1 MNRLLAAAPLLL
13 ILPAATSSLP
23 IQPGKWQSTVTIL
36 DMQSSRMPPGVGAA
50 MRAHPTIV
58 TACVTAAQA
67 AEGPRAVL
75 QKSNGKCRYTSFN
88 ATGGRLNAVMVC
100 SFASG
105 TMTMTSNGT
114 YTATTMDL
122 SGSSVTTGRM
132 QMTTRTHT
140 SGRRLGAC

>member
-1 MNRLLAAAPLLL
+1 MNRLFAAAPLLL

-36 DMQSSRMPPGVGAA
+36 DMQSPRMPPGVGAA
-50 MRAHPTIV
+50 MRAHPTVV

-67 AEGPRAVL
+67 ADGPRSVL
-75 QKSNGKCRYTSFN
+75 QNSNGRCHYTTFN

-100 SFASG
+100 AFAQG
-105 TMTMTSNGT
+105 TMTVTSSGS
-114 YTATTMDL
+114 YTATTMDV

-132 QMTTRTHT
+132 QMTTKTHT
-140 SGRRLGAC
+140 SGRRIGSC